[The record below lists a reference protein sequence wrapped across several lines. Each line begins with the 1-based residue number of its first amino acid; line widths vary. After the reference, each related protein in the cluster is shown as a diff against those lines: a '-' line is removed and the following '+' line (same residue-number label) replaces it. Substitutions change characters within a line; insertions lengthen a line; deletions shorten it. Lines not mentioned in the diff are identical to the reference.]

1 MTGPGAS
8 LSLES
13 IRQRLKTRTIGSH
26 LVFYAEVD
34 STNRAAMAL
43 AEGTTTHGTVVV
55 ADTQT
60 QGRGRLGRAWLS
72 PPGMNLYFS
81 VVLHRGST
89 LPTITWLPLLV
100 SLAVSRGV
108 NQVSGLASQLKWP
121 NDVVIERT
129 HPARK
134 LAGVLAEATD
144 YTVVIGVGVNVNMP
158 LDAFPSPLEP
168 IATSVLI
175 EGGRRMDRAELLA
188 QILWETEQ
196 LCEPAPHS
204 ISKGMA
210 AYLKACSTLGK
221 AVQVTLAEGGDVE
234 GQAVAIAADG
244 ALCVRKPDS
253 SIIEIRAGDVVH
265 LR

>member
-1 MTGPGAS
+1 MAGAP

-26 LVFYAEVD
+26 LVFHDEVD

-43 AEGTTTHGTVVV
+43 AEAKTAHGTVVV
-55 ADTQT
+55 ADAQT
-60 QGRGRLGRAWLS
+60 EGRGRLGRAWLS

-81 VVLHRGST
+81 VVLRRDSR
-89 LPTITWLPLLV
+89 LPTISWLPLLV
-100 SLAVSRGV
+100 SLAVLRAV
-108 NQVSGLASQLKWP
+108 NNITGLATQLKWP
-121 NDVVIERT
+121 NDVIIERT
-129 HPARK
+129 HPSRK

-144 YTVVIGVGVNVNMP
+144 RAVVLGVGMNVNMP
-158 LDAFPSPLEP
+158 SEAFPSPLQP
-168 IATSVLI
+168 IATSILM
-175 EGGRRMDRAELLA
+175 EAGRWMDRAELLA

-196 LCEPAPHS
+196 LCDPAPHS
-204 ISKGMA
+204 SNEGMT

-221 AVQVTLAEGGDVE
+221 AVHVTLSEGGDIE
-234 GQAVAIAADG
+234 GLAVAIAADG
-244 ALCVRKPDS
+244 ALCVQKPDS